1 MLRAN
6 MSKARVGGKDIN
18 VPAPPKATRINAG
31 EWGWSMILLN
41 VSFVM
46 QI

>member
-6 MSKARVGGKDIN
+6 TGKARIGGKDMN

-31 EWGWSMILLN
+31 EYLN
-41 VSFVM
+41 LALQS
-46 QI
+46 